1 MKSFAGQ
8 STEMGTPQF
17 TAVKNLPIISN
28 FELALKPTDGYD
40 AGMKNDFSHDI
51 MKKVGNNARNGSLTS
66 RKSSFAMNF

>member
-1 MKSFAGQ
+1 
-8 STEMGTPQF
+8 
-17 TAVKNLPIISN
+17 VKNLPIISN